1 MATAKQIQFR
11 LGQAKKKL
19 AKVTKEVT
27 GTKKKVQSLESQL
40 KKAKVVTKS
49 KVKPKAR
56 PKARPKAK
64 ARRKSPARKR

>member
-1 MATAKQIQFR
+1 MATDKQIQFR

-40 KKAKVVTKS
+40 KKAKAATKS
-49 KVKPKAR
+49 KVK

-64 ARRKSPARKR
+64 ARRKSPATKR